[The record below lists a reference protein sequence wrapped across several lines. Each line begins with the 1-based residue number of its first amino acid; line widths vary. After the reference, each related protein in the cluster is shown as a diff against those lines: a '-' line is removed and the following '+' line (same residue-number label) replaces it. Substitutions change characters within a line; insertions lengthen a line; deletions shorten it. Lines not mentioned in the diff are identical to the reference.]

1 MKKDKYLQVKN
12 DFLSGKIKGCKAYFE
27 AHGYDVE
34 CAYADIVLG
43 NLSKAEKRFQKTAD
57 VDTRAHWGLFLLQ
70 MLSGD
75 IISAPTYFE
84 IRNFLEVDLGILL
97 TYCQGNYIEK
107 ILKNVDYMAMYNLEC
122 YKFIGRAFW
131 AHNYMPAAT
140 FYLRKACE
148 RMYKDP
154 ELHYLLA
161 YINCYNIRNIEACKK
176 ELDTCLWI
184 LPEYGPAC
192 MLKDKLKKEN
202 LI

>member
-131 AHNYMPAAT
+131 AHNYMPAAM

-148 RMYKDP
+148 RMY
-154 ELHYLLA
+154 
-161 YINCYNIRNIEACKK
+161 
-176 ELDTCLWI
+176 
-184 LPEYGPAC
+184 
-192 MLKDKLKKEN
+192 
-202 LI
+202 

>member
-1 MKKDKYLQVKN
+1 MIKDKYQQIKN
-12 DFLSGKIKGCKAYFE
+12 EFLSGKIKGCRAYFE
-27 AHGYDVE
+27 SHGYDIE
-34 CAYADIVLG
+34 CAYANIVLG
-43 NLSKAEKRFQKTAD
+43 HLSKAEKLFEKNSD
-57 VDTRAHWGLFLLQ
+57 KETRAHWGLFLLQ

-84 IRNFLEVDLGILL
+84 IRNFLEVDLSILL
-97 TYCQGNYIEK
+97 TYCQGNYIER
-107 ILKNVDYMAMYNLEC
+107 IIRNADYMAMYNLEC

-131 AHNYMPAAT
+131 AHNYMPAAM
-140 FYLRKACE
+140 FYLRKACD

-161 YINCYNIRNIEACKK
+161 YINCYNTKNIEECKK

-202 LI
+202 LL

>member
-1 MKKDKYLQVKN
+1 MKQDKYQQVRN

-27 AHGYDVE
+27 SHGHNIE
-34 CAYADIVLG
+34 CAYANLVLG
-43 NLSKAEKRFQKTAD
+43 NLSKAEKLFEKEAHAS
-57 VDTRAHWGLFLLQ
+57 TRAHWGLILLQ

-75 IISAPTYFE
+75 IVTPPTYFE
-84 IRNFLEVDLGILL
+84 IRNFLEVDLSILL
-97 TYCQGNYIEK
+97 TYCQGNYVEK
-107 ILKNVDYMAMYNLEC
+107 ILKNADYMAMYNLEC
-122 YKFIGRAFW
+122 YKFIGRVFW
-131 AHNYMPAAT
+131 AHNYMPASM
-140 FYLRKACE
+140 FYLRRACE

-161 YINCYNIRNIEACKK
+161 YINYSNIKNIQECIK
-176 ELDTCLWI
+176 EIDICLRI